1 MENSNY
7 CIIYNPLSGNGKGEA
22 EAKALCEK
30 LGGVECT
37 DMTQIESY
45 NDFFA
50 SHKEDIIICGGD
62 GTLNRFANDTADLT
76 FNNSIYYYATGTGN
90 DFLRDIDGNAG
101 EMINVDKHLKN
112 LPVCTVNGK
121 DYKFIN
127 GIGYGIA
134 GYCCEVGDKLRLESD
149 KPINYAG
156 IAIKGMLGK
165 YKPTNATITVDGVE
179 HHFKKV
185 WTAPTMIGKFYGGGI
200 MPTPAQDRFNEDGT
214 LSVMIFHGTGRL
226 RTLMIF
232 PSMFKGEHIKH
243 KKAITI
249 LTGKEITVEF
259 DAPRAL
265 QVDGETFLGIT
276 KHTVKSASTA
286 KIKEAQNV

>member
-1 MENSNY
+1 MENANY
-7 CIIYNPLSGNGKGEA
+7 CIIYNPLSGNGRGEA

-30 LGGVECT
+30 LGGVEFA
-37 DMTQIESY
+37 DMTKIESY
-45 NDFFA
+45 SDFF
-50 SHKEDIIICGGD
+50 STHKQDIIICGGD
-62 GTLNRFANDTADLT
+62 GTLNRFANDTSDVE
-76 FNNSIYYYATGTGN
+76 FDNHIYYYATGTGN
-90 DFLRDIDGNAG
+90 DFLRDINGNVG

-127 GIGYGIA
+127 GIGFGIA

-156 IAIKGMLGK
+156 IAIKGVLGK
-165 YKPTNATITVDGVE
+165 YKPTNAKITVDGVE
-179 HHFKKV
+179 YNFKKV
-185 WTAPTMIGKFYGGGI
+185 WTAPAMVGRFYGGGI

-214 LSVMIFHGTGRL
+214 LSVLIFHGTCRL

-232 PSMFKGEHIKH
+232 PSIFSGKH
-243 KKAITI
+243 LKYKKAITV

-259 DAPRAL
+259 DSPRAL

-276 KHTVKSASTA
+276 KHTVKAAA
-286 KIKEAQNV
+286 KVKQEQNV